1 MIASSSGP
9 CVNLEM
15 FNGCRTRPSIRAL
28 GALKEPEKLL
38 RFIQRWLSSCDSDS
52 AMHALKVHSESLMP
66 PPNTH
71 THTAQR
77 VAHTCQL
84 QLKILGRNH
93 LFQSTF
99 CQFSMV

>member
-9 CVNLEM
+9 RVNLEM

-77 VAHTCQL
+77 VAHTC
-84 QLKILGRNH
+84 IIY
-93 LFQSTF
+93 
-99 CQFSMV
+99 FSRPSVSLAWFSIAT